1 MPLNVEHPKDWEA
14 IASIGGPVV
23 DPMIVRCGELFLR
36 GAKGASSPV
45 DAWDL
50 LTRNVHAIGTFFD
63 RLIIED
69 QIPVFNYADT
79 FDIGQNF
86 NRGTLGRINDT
97 EEVLVDVN
105 VRYGAYQEV
114 KSAALQELKKL
125 YGANS
130 QAVEAN
136 DAENILGELTAS
148 GYAWYPQLGDL
159 ALRDEREQ
167 RLAAFIL
174 GGLIFGAYAQRAG
187 TGHLMQPKRSRLFL
201 AISLGERPNHSAEE
215 YLFENL
221 GNLTG
226 RPTAEVPYTP
236 TFFPLLLQMSDG
248 PGALLENALEMRRSG
263 EARDYRAWLGQALE
277 DFSRNGRISTAR
289 VKEVEKIATA
299 VRRKLDGVP
308 APNVEIKTTVADVVG
323 ARLPGVSVN
332 LTPVIKA
339 GWGWVV
345 DQLPGN
351 RHRKLLTRAIVSDGE
366 YRQLDRRVHTVW
378 QGDGVR
384 AD

>member
-1 MPLNVEHPKDWEA
+1 MPLNVEHAKDWEA
-14 IASIGGPVV
+14 IAGIGGPVV
-23 DPMIVRCGELFLR
+23 DPIIVRCGELFLR
-36 GAKGASSPV
+36 GAEGASNPA

-86 NRGTLGRINDT
+86 NRGTLGRVNDT

-125 YGANS
+125 YAGNS
-130 QAVEAN
+130 QGVEAK

-187 TGHLMQPKRSRLFL
+187 TDHLMQPKRSRLFL
-201 AISLGERPNHSAEE
+201 AISLGERPNHSTEE

-221 GNLTG
+221 GKLTG
-226 RPTAEVPYTP
+226 RPTADVPYTP

-248 PGALLENALEMRRSG
+248 PGALLKNTLKMRKSS
-263 EARDYRAWLGQALE
+263 EARDYRAWLGEALE
-277 DFSRNGRISTAR
+277 DFSLNGRISTAR

-308 APNVEIKTTVADVVG
+308 APTVEIKTTVADVVG
-323 ARLPGVSVN
+323 AKLPGVGVN
-332 LTPVIKA
+332 LTPVAKA
-339 GWGWVV
+339 AWGWVV

-366 YRQLDRRVHTVW
+366 YRQLDRRVQTVW

-384 AD
+384 VD